1 MNIVKNDN
9 VNAIDIAN
17 ILTLP
22 IDKFAIYAGRIRK
35 GCSRSWTDRACQDV
49 MRGVVRSL
57 FALFLWP
64 ALVLAQPAPEAATGF
79 TPKQPAYGKHFMVA
93 AAHPL
98 AVEAGVE
105 MLKRGGSAI
114 DAAIATGLV
123 LNLVEP
129 ESSGIGGGGFLLHF
143 DKRQKSVVAYDGRE
157 TAPAEATADLFL
169 DPEGKPL
176 QFLDAVVG
184 GRSVGVP
191 GLLRLYEVA
200 HARHGKLAWGELFK
214 PAIRL
219 AEQGF
224 PISRRVAYH
233 IGLIA
238 RLKNEPAARAY
249 FFHSDGTP
257 LQAGEIKRNP
267 ELAAVLRRVARE
279 GPDAFYTGTIAE
291 DIVNAV
297 QSHPANPGR
306 LSLAD
311 MKGYRVK
318 TRVAVCGPYHA
329 YVLCGMPPP
338 SSGGIAVLQ
347 MLGLLE
353 PFGIGG
359 MPPVSA
365 SAVHLFSE
373 AGRLAYADRN
383 AFVADPDFVDV
394 PTAALLDRD
403 YLRRRSQLIRPEKS
417 MGRAEP
423 GEPVAGE
430 KAALAADALELPS
443 TSHISIVDAEG
454 NAVSLTQSI
463 EYGFG
468 SQVMVDGFLLNNEL
482 TDFSFTPSANGVPV
496 ANRVQPNKRPRSSM
510 APMLVFDETKNLVGV
525 AGAPGG
531 SAIINYVA
539 KVLVGVIDW
548 RLDLQAAID
557 LPNFGSRNGPTELEK
572 ERRLESLEGALK
584 ALGHEVRFIELN
596 SGVHAVWRTKD
607 GWVGAADP
615 RREGAAKGQ

>member
-1 MNIVKNDN
+1 M
-9 VNAIDIAN
+9 
-17 ILTLP
+17 
-22 IDKFAIYAGRIRK
+22 AGRI
-35 GCSRSWTDRACQDV
+35 GFF
-49 MRGVVRSL
+49 L
-57 FALFLWP
+57 LLWP
-64 ALVLAQPAPEAATGF
+64 ALCFAQPAPEAATGF
-79 TPKQPAYGKHFMVA
+79 TPKQPAYGKHYMVA

-98 AVEAGVE
+98 AVAAGVE

-143 DKRQKSVVAYDGRE
+143 NKRDQSIAAYDGRE
-157 TAPAEATADLFL
+157 TAPAEVAPELFL
-169 DPEGKPL
+169 DADGKPL

-191 GLLRLYEVA
+191 GLLRMFEVA
-200 HARHGKLAWGELFK
+200 HARHGKLPWATLFQ

-219 AEQGF
+219 AERGF
-224 PISRRVAYH
+224 PISRRVAMH
-233 IGLIA
+233 IATIP
-238 RLKNEPAARAY
+238 RLKNEPVARAY
-249 FFHSDGTP
+249 FYHADGSP
-257 LQAGEIKRNP
+257 RQAGETLVNP
-267 ELAAVLRRVARE
+267 QLAAVLRRVARD
-279 GPDAFYTGTIAE
+279 GPDVFYSGDIAR
-291 DIVNAV
+291 DVVNAV
-297 QSHPANPGR
+297 RGHPTNPGK
-306 LSLAD
+306 LSLD
-311 MKGYRVK
+311 DLKNYRA
-318 TRVAVCGPYHA
+318 RVREPVCGPYRA
-329 YVLCGMPPP
+329 YVICGMPPP

-347 MLGLLE
+347 ILGDLE
-353 PFGIGG
+353 RFDMGALRPA
-359 MPPVSA
+359 SA

-394 PTAALLDRD
+394 PTAALLDKNYMRQ
-403 YLRRRSQLIRPEKS
+403 RSELIRPEKS

-423 GEPVAGE
+423 GEPVLGE
-430 KAALAADALELPS
+430 KAALAEDALELPS

-468 SQVMVDGFLLNNEL
+468 SHVMVDGFLLNNEL
-482 TDFSFTPSANGVPV
+482 TDFSFTPSANGQLV
-496 ANRVQPNKRPRSSM
+496 ANRVQPGKRPRSSM
-510 APMLVFDETKNLVGV
+510 VPVLVFDEKKNLVGV

-548 RLDLQAAID
+548 RLDLQVAID
-557 LPNFGSRNGPTELEK
+557 LGNFGSRNGPTELEK
-572 ERRLESLEGALK
+572 GRELEALEGPLK

-596 SGVHAVWRTKD
+596 SGVHAIWRTKD
-607 GWVGAADP
+607 GWVGVADP
-615 RREGAAKGQ
+615 RREGSAKGN